1 MKCPIK
7 GYILRN
13 GKCKSERGILNKQTP
28 LPLYD
33 QRWSSDTI
41 KTRC

>member
-1 MKCPIK
+1 MKCLVK

-13 GKCKSERGILNKQTP
+13 GKCKDEIGILNKQTP

-33 QRWSSDTI
+33 QRWSSDTN
-41 KTRC
+41 KTGC